1 MTAKECLLKID
12 IKYRGHHYA
21 IYIYVFP
28 NASHIYAFLALQEGY

>member
-12 IKYRGHHYA
+12 INIGV
-21 IYIYVFP
+21 IITQYIHVFP